1 MITQATLT
9 AARRLVSIYN
19 NGDSDFMSFK
29 LKLSTGHKAQ
39 LCYSWRL
46 ASLQEGRDVQ
56 LGEGQLPQLPEDV

>member
-19 NGDSDFMSFK
+19 NGDSDFKSFK
-29 LKLSTGHKAQ
+29 LKLSTGRKAQ

-46 ASLQEGRDVQ
+46 TSLQEG
-56 LGEGQLPQLPEDV
+56 